1 MRCVAIDSIRLSCSI
16 IFKLHS
22 LDGVLKDHSSDKEF
36 EPEGTVLSVIKV
48 SVIVH
53 WISRHCLLEANS
65 IGAHIVL
72 ELYGIFLCDTIR
84 VWVSILDSIVEK
96 RRMKDTWSTPCWP
109 SDWSTIGSWYTT
121 FVETKIISIVFLS
134 LLSKLC
140 YSNISIRSTSS
151 CLARRNTSLIS
162 LLAIKHHLKLLG
174 CLFLVHMWILASWN
188 VKSCSWFS
196 YREYLICFD
205 DIPKLFNIRISIA
218 SSIISSWADIWMVL
232 LSERSISLLN
242 LLWSGMRWN
251 IKDFVVVLLESLL
264 HVRGKKSSRNMHSA
278 DIDGVLRLWYKRLPL
293 S

>member
-96 RRMKDTWSTPCWP
+96 RRMKDTWSTPC
-109 SDWSTIGSWYTT
+109 
-121 FVETKIISIVFLS
+121 
-134 LLSKLC
+134 
-140 YSNISIRSTSS
+140 
-151 CLARRNTSLIS
+151 
-162 LLAIKHHLKLLG
+162 
-174 CLFLVHMWILASWN
+174 
-188 VKSCSWFS
+188 
-196 YREYLICFD
+196 
-205 DIPKLFNIRISIA
+205 
-218 SSIISSWADIWMVL
+218 
-232 LSERSISLLN
+232 
-242 LLWSGMRWN
+242 
-251 IKDFVVVLLESLL
+251 
-264 HVRGKKSSRNMHSA
+264 
-278 DIDGVLRLWYKRLPL
+278 
-293 S
+293 